1 MSSPTAPDP
10 MAAELLSMRVELSS
24 TRRSPRAARRLVAEV
39 LTAWQMESVISRA
52 QYVVSEIV
60 SNAVEQVVVD
70 TTLVLELIQQPGRL
84 RMQLTSGRAHRPIPC
99 AVHDLSMHMIDAI
112 AEHWGTA
119 QQPSSKRIWLDLTT
133 SMIDE
138 PCL

>member
-1 MSSPTAPDP
+1 MTSPTAPDP
-10 MAAELLSMRVELSS
+10 TAAELLSARVELPS
-24 TRRSPRAARRLVAEV
+24 TRRTPRAARRLVAEI
-39 LTAWQMESVISRA
+39 LAAWQMENMIIRA

-60 SNAVEQVVVD
+60 SNAVEQVVAD

-84 RMQLTSGRAHRPIPC
+84 RIQLTSGRAQRPIPR
-99 AVHDLSMHMIDAI
+99 VVRDLSMHMIDAI
-112 AEHWGTA
+112 AEHWGTT
-119 QQPSSKRIWLDLTT
+119 QHPSGRRLWLDLTA